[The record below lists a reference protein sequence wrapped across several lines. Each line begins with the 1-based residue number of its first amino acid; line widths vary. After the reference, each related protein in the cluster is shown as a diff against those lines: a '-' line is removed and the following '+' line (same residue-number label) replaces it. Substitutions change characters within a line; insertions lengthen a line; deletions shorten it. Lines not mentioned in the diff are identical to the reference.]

1 MIKEFHLMTIL
12 AELIRRTVL
21 LGLCMFCATSAAF
34 GQSAIFNVPSTD
46 TEPKRSIYLEADFYA
61 HFASLPN
68 NGFQIFGTTVVY
80 GVSNKVEAGVNYFYT
95 REEGLRSSELQP
107 NLKWKMF
114 ESDKCNCAVSA
125 GAIGFIPLNEAAG
138 SDPIAQ
144 VYVNVSKTFKSANE
158 LVLTAG
164 FYQMVGAHA
173 DFGTRTGAFV
183 GVVQPLSKKVDL
195 LVDWSSG
202 KNRFGYGSAGL
213 GFKVSDSQYFGTGYS
228 IGNSERGNNYFT
240 AFYGFTF

>member
-1 MIKEFHLMTIL
+1 MSNFQKLF
-12 AELIRRTVL
+12 RRALL
-21 LGLCMFCATSAAF
+21 LGVLVFGSTVAGF

-46 TEPKRSIYLEADFYA
+46 TQPKKSIYLEADFYA
-61 HFASLPN
+61 HFDSLPN
-68 NGFQIFGTTVVY
+68 NGFQIVGTTIVY
-80 GVSNKVEAGVNYFYT
+80 GVSNRFEAGVNYYYA
-95 REEGLRSSELQP
+95 REDGVRASELQP

-114 ESDKCNCAVSA
+114 ESEGCNCAVSA

-138 SDPIAQ
+138 PDPIAQ

-183 GVVQPLSKKVDL
+183 GLQQPLTKKVDL

-202 KNRFGYGSAGL
+202 KNRFGYASAGL
-213 GFKVSDSQYFGTGYS
+213 GFKITKSQYFGTGYS